1 MNLTVC
7 ESDSKTALLTING
20 KKVKLKVN
28 RNWSTET
35 REKVVKRVSN
45 IAGKVIER
53 NIKYAVSA
61 ELSPDSM
68 NNPVTLRSK
77 SNKEIRIS

>member
-7 ESDSKTALLTING
+7 DSDSKNALLTING

-28 RNWSTET
+28 RTWSPET
-35 REKVVKRVSN
+35 RQKVVKRVSG
-45 IAGKVIER
+45 IAEQVIER
-53 NIKYAVSA
+53 GIGYSVSA
-61 ELSPDSM
+61 ELNTDSM

-77 SNKEIRIS
+77 SNKEIHVA

>member
-7 ESDSKTALLTING
+7 DSDSKTALLTINDR
-20 KKVKLKVN
+20 KVKLKVN
-28 RNWSTET
+28 RNWSPET

-45 IAGKVIER
+45 IAKQVLQR
-53 NIKYAVSA
+53 NIKYSVSA

>member
-7 ESDSKTALLTING
+7 ESDAKNALLTING

-28 RNWSTET
+28 RKWSDET
-35 REKVVKRVSN
+35 RDKVVKRVST
-45 IAGKVIER
+45 IADQVLNR

>member
-7 ESDSKTALLTING
+7 DSDAKSAILTISG

-28 RNWSTET
+28 RNWSNET

-45 IAGKVIER
+45 IAGKVLER

-77 SNKEIRIS
+77 SNKELRIA